1 MRAIGVRLPYLR
13 QGFAISLTRWQRILG
28 GSHSTGCGWRK
39 LNNHINLLG
48 HTMRKGCE
56 KLVRVSN
63 QRHDPEQRLSPGMV
77 VKKGRSEPR
86 PNEQNAQER
95 NLD

>member
-1 MRAIGVRLPYLR
+1 
-13 QGFAISLTRWQRILG
+13 
-28 GSHSTGCGWRK
+28 
-39 LNNHINLLG
+39 
-48 HTMRKGCE
+48 MRKGCE